1 MNKATKELTVLQA
14 GLGAVDGLFVVY
26 EGDTRFDL
34 AVKDDVNLCSCN
46 KENCVHLIA
55 VKEAIAEN
63 KTIFSELVIE
73 DDESDLWIYKTN
85 APTPVDTLQFEPK
98 TSFWFNDVSLKYVF
112 KTPVDAILN
121 RRPTGIC
128 AGFVSLYNVCEHG
141 MITDIEFDSKTRHYK
156 FWFDHEDRTL
166 ECEED
171 EVLPIS

>member
-1 MNKATKELTVLQA
+1 MKATKELTVLQA

-73 DDESDLWIYKTN
+73 DDESELWIYKTN
-85 APTPVDTLQFEPK
+85 APTPVDTLYFEPK
-98 TSFWFNDVSLKYVF
+98 TNLWSNDVSLKYVF
-112 KTPVDAILN
+112 ETAIDAILN
-121 RRPTGIC
+121 RHPTGIC
-128 AGFVSLYNVCEHG
+128 TGFARSYDVCEHG
-141 MITDIEFDSKTRHYK
+141 MITDIKFNPKTRTLK
-156 FWFDHEDRTL
+156 FWFDYEDRSL

-171 EVLPIS
+171 AVLPIG